1 MASRRCC
8 TTLLLMTVFA
18 VPSATFAQATASASL
33 FGTITD
39 PGGAGV
45 PDADVK
51 ITATDTN
58 AERVVTTNSE
68 GNYVAPQMPFGT
80 YTIQATKQG
89 FSVARATGIVLRT
102 NETVRRNLQLEIGS
116 VATSVDVS
124 AASELTNTYTA
135 QLSQTVDQRRIVE
148 LPLNGRDVTQLS
160 LLVAGATVTDASTS
174 FYAGTSGFDTTTA
187 VINGNRTQSNTYL
200 LDGMGNQFMERRVA
214 NIYPNPDAVEEFT
227 LNTSQYS
234 AEMGGNPGGQLS
246 AVTKKGTNQ
255 LHGSLFE
262 FVRNGYFNA

>member
-1 MASRRCC
+1 MNAMRLV
-8 TTLLLMTVFA
+8 TALLVLAIA
-18 VPSATFAQATASASL
+18 VPLTIFAQATAGSSL
-33 FGTITD
+33 FGTVTD
-39 PGGAGV
+39 PGGAPV
-45 PDADVK
+45 PDASVR
-51 ITATDTN
+51 ITSTTTN
-58 AERVVTTNSE
+58 AGRTVTTNTE
-68 GNYVAPQMPFGT
+68 GSYVAPQMPTGT
-80 YTIQATKQG
+80 YSIEVSKQG
-89 FSVARATGIVLRT
+89 FNLARATGIVVQT
-102 NETVRRNLQLEIGS
+102 NESVRRNFQLELGS
-116 VATSVDVS
+116 VATAVDVT
-124 AASELTNTYTA
+124 ANAELTNTYTA
-135 QLSQTVDQRRIVE
+135 QLSQTVDQRRVVE

-160 LLVAGATVTDASTS
+160 LIVAGATVTDASTA

-262 FVRNGYFNA
+262 FVRN